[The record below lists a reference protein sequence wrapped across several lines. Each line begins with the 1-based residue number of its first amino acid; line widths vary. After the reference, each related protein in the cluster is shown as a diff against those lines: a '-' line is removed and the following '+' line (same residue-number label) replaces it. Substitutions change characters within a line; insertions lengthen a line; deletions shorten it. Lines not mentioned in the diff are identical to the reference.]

1 MGKIEVTYG
10 LDFFRSMFKKGHAYS
25 AINSAKCAIATIIQI
40 YLTTL

>member
-10 LDFFRSMFKKGHAYS
+10 LDFFRSMSKKGHAYS
-25 AINSAKCAIATIIQI
+25 VINSAKCAIATIIQI